1 MSAVLELPKIDEKAI
16 ALAIERR
23 KRAVFYDVDWETY
36 ENLIENYPTRRN
48 PKIFYNRG
56 ILELMPLLEHDNY
69 IRILD
74 EIFTVVAEEYG
85 LDWEN
90 FGSATYKLEIFG
102 RGFEPDSSYYVNENA
117 GLMRGKKRF
126 DLTVD
131 PPPDLVFE
139 IDITSSSINK
149 FEMFAEFGVKEVWIY
164 EDNRLKILQLK
175 ETNYLESTRSIFL
188 PTVTNAV
195 LTQFFD
201 ESQKM
206 KRPEWRKK
214 IRQLTNENLKKQ

>member
-1 MSAVLELPKIDEKAI
+1 MSVVLELPKIDEKAI

-36 ENLIENYPTRRN
+36 ENLIESYPTRRN

-56 ILELMPLLEHDNY
+56 ILELMLLLEHDNY
-69 IRILD
+69 IRIFD
-74 EIFTVVAEEYG
+74 EIFTVVAEECG

-126 DLTVD
+126 DLTID

-149 FEMFAEFGVKEVWIY
+149 FEMFVEFGVKEVWIY
-164 EDNRLKILQLK
+164 EENRLKILQLK
-175 ETNYLESTRSIFL
+175 ENKYIESVRSIFL

-201 ESQKM
+201 DSQKM
-206 KRPEWRKK
+206 KRPEWRNK
-214 IRQLTNENLKKQ
+214 IRRLTNENLKK